1 MRTARRRP
9 VTLFSAAA
17 LAATLLAGCGASSA
31 DYEGSDAI
39 APDSDVAYSELG
51 SEEMAGGAAL
61 DYAAE
66 GQSVPMDE
74 QVIRRG
80 DASVTV
86 DDPYTALTV
95 LAEKVAEV
103 GGNVSYSSQWT
114 TGDHPRAE
122 ATVRVP
128 ADQLDALL
136 AWLPDLGKVEQQSTS
151 SEDVTL
157 EVTDLRARIGAL
169 ETSIDRLKALMSD
182 AGTIADLIEA
192 EGMLTQRQSELD
204 SLNSMLTYYTDQVAL
219 STLTVSLA
227 TSADAPGPSLSWG
240 ESWQSFLN
248 SLLWL
253 LNMLIYALPWLIVVG
268 LGIVAW
274 RLVRRSRK
282 RGAIRSEHVI
292 DLTSD

>member
-9 VTLFSAAA
+9 ATGIMISVLAAA
-17 LAATLLAGCGASSA
+17 LLTGCGASTG
-31 DYEGSDAI
+31 DYGGSDAV
-39 APDSDVAYSELG
+39 APDAAYDEQASWD
-51 SEEMAGGAAL
+51 M
-61 DYAAE
+61 AE
-66 GQSVPMDE
+66 GGELASSSVDTLEAE

-86 DDPYTALTV
+86 DDPYSALTV
-95 LAEKVAEV
+95 LAEKVAEM

-182 AGTIADLIEA
+182 AETIADLIEA

-219 STLTVSLA
+219 STLTVSFT